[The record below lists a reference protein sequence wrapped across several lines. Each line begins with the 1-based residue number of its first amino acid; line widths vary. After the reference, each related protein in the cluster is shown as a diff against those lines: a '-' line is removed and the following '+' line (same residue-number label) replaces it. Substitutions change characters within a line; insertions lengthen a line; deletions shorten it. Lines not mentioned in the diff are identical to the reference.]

1 MVRIIRLDGTG
12 VVREI
17 TGKVPVPANTS
28 TVVWNEKVE
37 ALLKGTSR
45 EDVVVHVAYLDKG
58 GREYTNN
65 YFLAKQKDMHY
76 KNALIHRDI
85 AVVEG
90 GYEVTLAC
98 DVFARGVF
106 LSIEDDIDNFV
117 SDNYVDLLPDK
128 PVKVKVV
135 TGLPLSQFAERLR
148 IVSFSDAV
156 AKSGVET
163 WNR

>member
-1 MVRIIRLDGTG
+1 
-12 VVREI
+12 
-17 TGKVPVPANTS
+17 
-28 TVVWNEKVE
+28 
-37 ALLKGTSR
+37 
-45 EDVVVHVAYLDKG
+45 
-58 GREYTNN
+58 
-65 YFLAKQKDMHY
+65 MHY
-76 KNALIHRDI
+76 KDALIHRDI